1 MIKYCK
7 EWEIL
12 EPEFKHVT
20 GDFVVT
26 FRGKITEEYLE
37 NLGLNERQ
45 ISAVRYIKKRGKIT
59 NKEYQS
65 LCPSVN
71 RETLRKD
78 LNGLIAKKI
87 IVRRGQKRGVYYEL
101 A

>member
-1 MIKYCK
+1 MSIENKFFTAYRIKMVK
-7 EWEIL
+7 
-12 EPEFKHVT
+12 
-20 GDFVVT
+20 
-26 FRGKITEEYLE
+26 
-37 NLGLNERQ
+37 GLN
-45 ISAVRYIKKRGKIT
+45 ST
-59 NKEYQS
+59 NS
-65 LCPSVN
+65 TNSTNLCPGVN

>member
-1 MIKYCK
+1 MVK
-7 EWEIL
+7 
-12 EPEFKHVT
+12 
-20 GDFVVT
+20 
-26 FRGKITEEYLE
+26 
-37 NLGLNERQ
+37 GLN
-45 ISAVRYIKKRGKIT
+45 ST
-59 NKEYQS
+59 NS
-65 LCPSVN
+65 TNLCPGVN

>member
-1 MIKYCK
+1 MVK
-7 EWEIL
+7 
-12 EPEFKHVT
+12 
-20 GDFVVT
+20 
-26 FRGKITEEYLE
+26 
-37 NLGLNERQ
+37 GLN
-45 ISAVRYIKKRGKIT
+45 ST
-59 NKEYQS
+59 NS
-65 LCPSVN
+65 TNSINSIDLCPGVN